1 MGKFAILMDL
11 AGVVFKKGLFLAH
24 APDDPDAH
32 SLGGRILQVLQMI
45 RLPCDFIAI
54 ASSS

>member
-1 MGKFAILMDL
+1 MGKFAILKDL

-24 APDDPDAH
+24 APDDPNAH